1 MQLGLKAAVTS
12 ILVLASVTPSFAL
25 SWICHAPEIDASV
38 GSSALAVLASAGLI
52 AYNRLKA

>member
-1 MQLGLKAAVTS
+1 MQFGFKSVLAAT
-12 ILVLASVTPSFAL
+12 LVLASATPSFAL

-38 GSSALAVLASAGLI
+38 GSSALAVLASAGFM